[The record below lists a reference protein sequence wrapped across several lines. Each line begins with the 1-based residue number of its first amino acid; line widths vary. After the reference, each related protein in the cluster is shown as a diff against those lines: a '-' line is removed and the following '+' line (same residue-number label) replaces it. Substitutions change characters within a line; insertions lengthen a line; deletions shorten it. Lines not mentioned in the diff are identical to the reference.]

1 MAELLMAQSHSGQ
14 IKKQTHLQDYM
25 LQSGLVIKW

>member
-14 IKKQTHLQDYM
+14 IKKQTNTLA
-25 LQSGLVIKW
+25 GLHATEWLGD